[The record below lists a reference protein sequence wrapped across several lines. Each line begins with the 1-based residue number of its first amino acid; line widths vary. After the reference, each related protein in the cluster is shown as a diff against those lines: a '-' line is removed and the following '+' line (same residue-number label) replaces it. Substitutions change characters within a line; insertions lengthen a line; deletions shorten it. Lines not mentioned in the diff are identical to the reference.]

1 MTNCDSAALRRYY
14 RSIRDWLP
22 CKGQQKRRILA
33 EIRSSVASYLEN
45 HPEADFSQLE
55 AHFGTP
61 QQIASGYVEDL
72 NTEETLRALRIRRK
86 VFTVIAAGV
95 LAALLIWG
103 GAVAWA
109 IIDENISDN
118 GYLIEELVP

>member
-22 CKGQQKRRILA
+22 CNGQQKRRILA

-72 NTEETLRALRIRRK
+72 NTEETLRALRIRKK

-109 IIDENISDN
+109 MIADSKTNSGYYVDEIGS
-118 GYLIEELVP
+118 